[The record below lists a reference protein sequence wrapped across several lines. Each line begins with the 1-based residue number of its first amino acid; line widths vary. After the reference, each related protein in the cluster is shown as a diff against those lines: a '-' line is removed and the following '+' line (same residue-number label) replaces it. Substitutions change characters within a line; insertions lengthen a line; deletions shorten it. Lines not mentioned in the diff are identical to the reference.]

1 MATGRPWW
9 PTGATCNLSGRAR
22 SLLSQTLGAALKRP
36 LKNATLRQLATF
48 HALARLGS
56 VTRAAEEMNLTQPA
70 VSLQLGALEDSAGVP
85 LLARGARG
93 VKLTEA
99 GVLLADYATR
109 ILAMCREAG
118 EAMAAHQGILAGTL
132 RLGAVTTAEHLLPGL
147 LLEFVQL
154 HPQVKVSLSMG
165 NRAEVVGQLAAQ
177 EVDLVV
183 MGRPPA
189 ELDTAASTFARHPMA
204 FVASP
209 HHPLVKA
216 AGVTLE
222 DIRAAKLLVRE
233 RGSGTRT
240 TVEQIFKAADL
251 EFAFGIE
258 MASNEALKQMC
269 GAGFG
274 IAFLS
279 LHACEL
285 ELKTGLL
292 ALIEMPGYPVQR
304 SWQVIRLASRPVPA
318 AASSFERFL
327 IEKGQ
332 EHIDQ
337 RFIAGTRKAP
347 GAENSQTA
355 RSPTPAPARR

>member
-1 MATGRPWW
+1 M
-9 PTGATCNLSGRAR
+9 
-22 SLLSQTLGAALKRP
+22 
-36 LKNATLRQLATF
+36 RQLATF

-99 GVLLADYATR
+99 GLLLADYATR

-118 EAMAAHQGILAGTL
+118 EAMAAHRGVLAGTL
-132 RLGAVTTAEHLLPGL
+132 RLGAVTTAEHLLPSL

-189 ELDTAASTFARHPMA
+189 ELDTVASRFARHPMA
-204 FVASP
+204 FVAAP
-209 HHPLVKA
+209 RHPLVQASA
-216 AGVTLE
+216 ASLE
-222 DIRAAKLLVRE
+222 DIRAANLLVRE

-240 TVEQIFKAADL
+240 TVEQIFKSADL
-251 EFAFGIE
+251 EFTFGIE

-274 IAFLS
+274 VAFLS

-292 ALIEMPGYPVQR
+292 ALIPMPGYPVLR
-304 SWQVIRLASRPVPA
+304 SWQVIRLAARPVPA

-327 IEKGQ
+327 VEQGQ
-332 EHIDQ
+332 AHIDH
-337 RFIAGTRKAP
+337 RFGAGAQALSDAVATP
-347 GAENSQTA
+347 TD
-355 RSPTPAPARR
+355 RSATQAPASR

>member
-1 MATGRPWW
+1 M
-9 PTGATCNLSGRAR
+9 
-22 SLLSQTLGAALKRP
+22 
-36 LKNATLRQLATF
+36 RQLATF

-147 LLEFVQL
+147 LLEFVQQ
-154 HPQVKVSLSMG
+154 HPQVKASLSMG

-189 ELDTAASTFARHPMA
+189 ELDTVANSFARHPMA
-204 FVASP
+204 FIAAP
-209 HHPLVKA
+209 HHPLVQA
-216 AGVTLE
+216 SAVSLE
-222 DIRAAKLLVRE
+222 DIRAANLLVRE

-251 EFAFGIE
+251 EFTFGIE

-274 IAFLS
+274 VAFLS

-292 ALIEMPGYPVQR
+292 ALIPMPGYPVLR
-304 SWQVIRLASRPVPA
+304 SWQVIRLAARPVPA

-327 IEKGQ
+327 IEQGQ
-332 EHIDQ
+332 PHVDR
-337 RFIAGTRKAP
+337 RFSAVAQALP
-347 GAENSQTA
+347 FAEATPRVD
-355 RSPTPAPARR
+355 RSATDAPAAPC

>member
-1 MATGRPWW
+1 
-9 PTGATCNLSGRAR
+9 
-22 SLLSQTLGAALKRP
+22 
-36 LKNATLRQLATF
+36 
-48 HALARLGS
+48 
-56 VTRAAEEMNLTQPA
+56 
-70 VSLQLGALEDSAGVP
+70 
-85 LLARGARG
+85 
-93 VKLTEA
+93 
-99 GVLLADYATR
+99 
-109 ILAMCREAG
+109 
-118 EAMAAHQGILAGTL
+118 
-132 RLGAVTTAEHLLPGL
+132 
-147 LLEFVQL
+147 
-154 HPQVKVSLSMG
+154 
-165 NRAEVVGQLAAQ
+165 
-177 EVDLVV
+177 
-183 MGRPPA
+183 
-189 ELDTAASTFARHPMA
+189 MA

-209 HHPLVKA
+209 LHPLVKA

-240 TVEQIFKAADL
+240 TVEKIFKAADL

-337 RFIAGTRKAP
+337 RFIAGTGKAP